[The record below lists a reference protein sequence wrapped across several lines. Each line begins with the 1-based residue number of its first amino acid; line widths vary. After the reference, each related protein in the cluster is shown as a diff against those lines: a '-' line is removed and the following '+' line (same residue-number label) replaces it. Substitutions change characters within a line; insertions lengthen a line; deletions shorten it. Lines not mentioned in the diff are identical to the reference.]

1 MSVGAIICYLKS
13 LSDDEIISI
22 NKYWTL
28 NDSNKN
34 EFKYTLTQIDEQR
47 DPKCSRVSV
56 LVNKSSCLINNP
68 AFFCKVCKQAKPVK
82 NRTELMARLRL
93 SSFQCQECEQKQI
106 SVLREESI
114 KILRNFISDALKKT
128 DYFHRL
134 SYIDKLILLT
144 MLFDNYQE
152 KKPIISS
159 DARLNITGSENVD
172 IPALSRLVK
181 IGALVKIVDLPEE
194 VAHAETKFHES
205 SLTTVSRLRR
215 NRYMPRSQRNQF
227 AIERGIYFSL
237 PLGFNNS
244 AEFIEKIY
252 NDIVSGG
259 IAANEVTDLKRMVI
273 DMRIENFY
281 RLIDHIA
288 HDFNLEISNSVPLS
302 ALLSHLAERY
312 PITKCY
318 YTFHRYAKEVVLYM
332 HKNDPPSYSRCHLFT
347 KFVSNYT

>member
-1 MSVGAIICYLKS
+1 M
-13 LSDDEIISI
+13 E
-22 NKYWTL
+22 
-28 NDSNKN
+28 
-34 EFKYTLTQIDEQR
+34 LT
-47 DPKCSRVSV
+47 
-56 LVNKSSCLINNP
+56 
-68 AFFCKVCKQAKPVK
+68 
-82 NRTELMARLRL
+82 ARLRH
-93 SSFQCQECEQKQI
+93 SSFQCRECEQQQL

-114 KILRNFISDALKKT
+114 EILRNFFSDVLKKT

-134 SYIDKLILLT
+134 SYIDKLILLAV
-144 MLFDNYQE
+144 LLDNYQE
-152 KKPIISS
+152 KKPVVSSGSRINIS
-159 DARLNITGSENVD
+159 GSENVD
-172 IPALSRLVK
+172 MTALSRLVN

-194 VAHAETKFHES
+194 VALAETRLHES
-205 SLTTVSRLRR
+205 SVTTTSRSSRLRR
-215 NRYMPRSQRNQF
+215 AGHLHRTQRNQF

-259 IAANEVTDLKRMVI
+259 IAAHEVTDLKRMVI

-288 HDFNLEISNSVPLS
+288 HDFNLDISNSVPLS

-332 HKNDPPSYSRCHLFT
+332 HKNEPPSYSRCHLFT
-347 KFVSNYT
+347 KFVSNYIQNVEERGWELSFTRTLPEPVFTSNLEALVSRNFIDGHFNWHSLTATEVIDRWLSKITIHDSPAYLPAS